1 MTAGRERLGVLLL
14 GVAGA
19 GLALLTAGRTWLDV
33 VVSDPLVG
41 NGRLFPDGRAVAS
54 VVPAAALVGL
64 AGVVAAVTMRRV
76 GRFVAGFLLVVAGAA
91 IGAASVSV
99 LLHPRSAAADTA
111 GAATGRT
118 GDVHAVAAA
127 TATAWPW
134 IAVAAAGPL
143 VLAGAVTLV
152 RGRGWS
158 GLSSRYDALGAGALP
173 EPPDD
178 GGVDP
183 RVAPSVDPAVDPDI
197 DPEQRRAA
205 DDDAAAEA
213 WDAVSRGEDPTS

>member
-1 MTAGRERLGVLLL
+1 MTAGRERLAVLLL
-14 GVAGA
+14 GVVGA

-64 AGVVAAVTMRRV
+64 AGVVAAVTLRRV
-76 GRFVAGFLLVVAGAA
+76 GRYVAGFLLVVAGAT

-99 LLHPRSAAADTA
+99 LLHPRNAAAETA

-118 GDVHAVAAA
+118 GDVHAVAGA

-134 IAVAAAGPL
+134 IAVAAAVPL

-158 GLSSRYDALGAGALP
+158 GLSGRYDAPVATAAGAAGAA
-173 EPPDD
+173 PDV
-178 GGVDP
+178 G
-183 RVAPSVDPAVDPDI
+183 I
-197 DPEQRRAA
+197 DP
-205 DDDAAAEA
+205 EA